1 VYQGQWIKRKA
12 YYKKCAYKIT
22 DGKESKESQ
31 TKEPETNH
39 SEKVIPDTI
48 PIVKGRCM
56 MVD

>member
-1 VYQGQWIKRKA
+1 VYQGQWAKRKA

-22 DGKESKESQ
+22 DGKESKTQ
-31 TKEPETNH
+31 TND